1 MKRTTDSPSIFDIP
15 DFVYSSE
22 EDWTSGGISY
32 SATVDG
38 NNLPYNGISL
48 SGQTISIT
56 ITDNTYVGTY
66 NVEISA
72 YESSYGS
79 TTTETL
85 ELEITE
91 LVPSFNLDQDFTGN
105 SYTIAQAAKEIPFD
119 FYAANYDGAFTL
131 SYSLEWITDPGYTL
145 ASKGISLDSTNKK
158 ILVETSD
165 TTDEGT
171 HAVKFTVTG
180 TYNLGSLV

>member
-1 MKRTTDSPSIFDIP
+1 VKRTTDSPSIFDIP
-15 DFVYSSE
+15 DFVDSNK
-22 EDWTSGGISY
+22 EDWTLDDISY
-32 SATVDG
+32 SVTVDG

-48 SGQTISIT
+48 SGQTISIA
-56 ITDNTYVGTY
+56 ITDNAYVGTY

-72 YESSYGS
+72 YENTFGS

-91 LVPSFNLDQDFTGN
+91 LVPSFNLDQVFTSN

-119 FYAANYDGAFTL
+119 FYATNYDGSFTL
-131 SYSLEWITDPGYTL
+131 SYSLEWVTDPGYTL

-180 TYNLGSLV
+180 TYNLGSSV